1 MNTIEFIEKS
11 KSVHGDRYDYSKVE
25 YINANDK
32 VCIICPKHG
41 EFWQFPYNHM
51 RGHGCRKCES
61 ESRVVKDFVERS
73 NKVHNFYYSY
83 DKTNYTGISDKV
95 IVTCPKHGDFSVT
108 AYRHLNGFGCPICNG
123 HNSNREEFI
132 KHAKQVHSDKY
143 DYSKVEYTNANTKV
157 CIICH
162 EHGEFWQTPNH
173 HLNGCGCPKCSGK
186 YHKNTEGFIKEAQK
200 IHDNKYDYS
209 KTEYIKADSKVCI
222 ICPEHGEFW
231 QKPTKHLK
239 GQGCPKC
246 GGKLQLT
253 NREFIDLLKSIYG
266 NRYDYSE
273 VNYVNAKTKVG
284 LICPEHGIQYRL
296 PNDWLKGGGCTK
308 CKCSITENM
317 VEQLLIENNI
327 NYITQYMPKWLKSS
341 HKHQQ
346 SLDFYLPDYNIAIE
360 CQGCQHFRPI
370 KAFGGDETFKVTVE
384 RDKNKKLLCEKHNVN
399 VIYFSTEHTI
409 PESFLNEYHIIRDIN
424 ELKRKLNETSNSKEN
439 C

>member
-25 YINANDK
+25 YINANVK

-95 IVTCPKHGDFSVT
+95 IVTCPKHGDFEIV
-108 AYRHLNGFGCPICNG
+108 AYNHLKGSGCPICSGAVLNT
-123 HNSNREEFI
+123 EEFI
-132 KHAKQVHSDKY
+132 KRARQVHGDKY
-143 DYSKVEYTNANTKV
+143 DYSKVEY
-157 CIICH
+157 
-162 EHGEFWQTPNH
+162 
-173 HLNGCGCPKCSGK
+173 
-186 YHKNTEGFIKEAQK
+186 
-200 IHDNKYDYS
+200 
-209 KTEYIKADSKVCI
+209 IKANQKVCI

-231 QKPTKHLK
+231 QTPNKHLGGAGCPKCVGRNRTTDEFIKLACQLHGDKYDYSKVDYIKATKEVCIICPEHGEFYQKPAKHLK
-239 GQGCPKC
+239 GHGCPKC
-246 GGKLQLT
+246 GGTFSLT
-253 NREFIDLLKSIYG
+253 TIEFIRLLKGIYG
-266 NRYDYSE
+266 DKYDYSKVE
-273 VNYVNAKTKVG
+273 YVNAKTKIG
-284 LICPEHGIQYRL
+284 LICPEHGIQYKL